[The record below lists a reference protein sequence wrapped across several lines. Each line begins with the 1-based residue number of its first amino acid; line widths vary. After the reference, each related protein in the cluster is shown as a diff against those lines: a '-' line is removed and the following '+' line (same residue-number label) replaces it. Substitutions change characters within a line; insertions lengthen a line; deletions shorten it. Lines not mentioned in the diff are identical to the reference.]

1 VRTAIR
7 KHLADFLAI
16 AGLALVAAVVSVF
29 ILDHQRMRFPLF
41 EDKPLHLNAE
51 FQTAQAVIAGQG
63 QTVRVSGVRVGD
75 IGGVDLKDGRAI
87 VRLDIDPE
95 YKDLVRTNATA
106 LLRPKTGLKDMFV
119 ELDPGRAPAP
129 VAKEGYTIP
138 VENTLPDVNPDEI
151 LGVLDGDTRQYL
163 QLLVQGAG
171 QGLKGRGADLNDVL
185 RRFEPTHRDLARVS
199 TAVATR
205 RQNLKRLITNLHGL
219 SGALASKDGELAQ
232 LVDSSS
238 AVFRAFASEQ
248 QNLSQAVAN
257 FPGALKQTTETLGKV
272 QTLSETLRP
281 AAEDLRPAVRSLDSA
296 NKAVRPFVTEA
307 APLLRDDIRPFV
319 REARPLVRELKP
331 ASGRLADATP
341 DLTRSFTVLNHL
353 FNMLGYNP
361 NGREAPSA
369 TNALREE
376 GYLYWVAWVSHQGL
390 NLFSAA
396 DAHGTFRPLTIGS
409 PCNVLKATVSEE
421 PQLEF
426 LRGLTGALTDPRV
439 CG

>member
-1 VRTAIR
+1 
-7 KHLADFLAI
+7 
-16 AGLALVAAVVSVF
+16 
-29 ILDHQRMRFPLF
+29 
-41 EDKPLHLNAE
+41 
-51 FQTAQAVIAGQG
+51 
-63 QTVRVSGVRVGD
+63 
-75 IGGVDLKDGRAI
+75 
-87 VRLDIDPE
+87 
-95 YKDLVRTNATA
+95 
-106 LLRPKTGLKDMFV
+106 
-119 ELDPGRAPAP
+119 
-129 VAKEGYTIP
+129 
-138 VENTLPDVNPDEI
+138 
-151 LGVLDGDTRQYL
+151 VLDGDTRQYL

-219 SGALASKDGELAQ
+219 SAALASKDGELAQ

-257 FPGALKQTTETLGKV
+257 FPGALRQTTQALGKV

-281 AAEDLRPAVRSLDSA
+281 AAEHLRPAVRSLDSA

-307 APLLRDDIRPFV
+307 APLLRNDIRPFV

-369 TNALREE
+369 TNPLREE
-376 GYLYWVAWVSHQGL
+376 GYLFWVAWVSHQGV

-396 DAHGTFRPLTIGS
+396 DANGTFRPLTIGA

-426 LRGLTGALTDPRV
+426 LQGLTGALTDPRV